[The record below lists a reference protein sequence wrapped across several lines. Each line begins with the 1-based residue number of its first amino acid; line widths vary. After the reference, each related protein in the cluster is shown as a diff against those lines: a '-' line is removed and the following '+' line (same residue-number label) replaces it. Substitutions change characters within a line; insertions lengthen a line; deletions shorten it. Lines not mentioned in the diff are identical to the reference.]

1 MLYVCI
7 LSSWGILCRSW
18 SVPVGCLS
26 GCAKRSGGVGVQLI
40 DPYHFVQATIIDMQ
54 WNMFA
59 KVVWWG
65 LVVCA
70 LACFIVGMPVAILIW
85 AGRSGVHLKGPSY
98 EL

>member
-1 MLYVCI
+1 MSI
-7 LSSWGILCRSW
+7 LECPSWLFEWLRQTQW
-18 SVPVGCLS
+18 
-26 GCAKRSGGVGVQLI
+26 GVGVQLI